1 MTQALS
7 AARMIRTTN
16 GTIAFANL
24 AAQIDG
30 LELHA
35 VLGRL
40 TSRSWAELV
49 DLLIMRAH
57 VLGRIAD
64 YERAL
69 ALAELRLREAS
80 AEGLSFLSLAR
91 ARGSLHLFKEALS
104 ELDVAEQLGI
114 EDAAAQAERAA
125 ILQAVGRYDE
135 ALVLRRAA
143 VERRADFE
151 SVAGLAA
158 LHAERGETAEAEPLF
173 DESYLRYRGVSPF
186 PLAQLEFQRGHMWR
200 EAGHPLRARDWF
212 DAAWRRV
219 PAYAPAEGHLAEVE
233 AELGE
238 REDAIARLRRLARE
252 SDDPDYAA
260 QLARILDE
268 DGNATEADRWRAAS
282 GEAIRRIGFPPSR
295 QAFADHAAEFWSSAG
310 RDPQRAVGLAK
321 LNLEVRN
328 TPRARRPFFL
338 ARSRLVRKLLPDSG
352 GRLPTHRPGRV
363 QAPDR

>member
-1 MTQALS
+1 
-7 AARMIRTTN
+7 MIRTTN

-35 VLGRL
+35 VQGWLS
-40 TSRSWAELV
+40 SRSWAELV

-64 YERAL
+64 YERAV
-69 ALAELRLREAS
+69 ALAELRLRGAS

-91 ARGSLHLFKEALS
+91 ARGSLHRFKEALS

-114 EDAAAQAERAA
+114 EDSAAQAERAA

-186 PLAQLEFQRGHMWR
+186 PLVQLEFQRGHMWR
-200 EAGHPLRARDWF
+200 EAGQPLRARDWF

-219 PAYAPAEGHLAEVE
+219 PAYAQAEGHLAEVE

-238 REDAIARLRRLARE
+238 REDAIARLRRLASE

-268 DGNATEADRWRAAS
+268 DGNAAEADRWRARAEKRY
-282 GEAIRRIGFPPSR
+282 GELVSR
-295 QAFADHAAEFWSSAG
+295 HPAAFADHAAEFWSSAG

-328 TPRARRPFFL
+328 TPRARAL
-338 ARSRLVRKLLPDSG
+338 LSRTIAACLGAPDSG
-352 GRLPTHRPGRV
+352 GRSPTHRPGRV

>member
-7 AARMIRTTN
+7 AASMIRTTN

-35 VLGRL
+35 VQGRL
-40 TSRSWAELV
+40 TSRSWVELV
-49 DLLIMRAH
+49 DLLILRAQM
-57 VLGRIAD
+57 LGRIAD
-64 YERAL
+64 SERAL
-69 ALAELRLREAS
+69 AFAELRLREAS

-91 ARGSLHLFKEALS
+91 ARANLHLFKDALS

-114 EDAAAQAERAA
+114 EDAAGQAERAA
-125 ILQAVGRYDE
+125 ILQAVGCYDE

-173 DESYLRYRGVSPF
+173 DESYVRFRGVSPF

-200 EAGHPLRARDWF
+200 EARPPVPARDWF
-212 DAAWRRV
+212 DAARRRV
-219 PAYAPAEGHLAEVE
+219 PAHAPAEGHPAEGG
-233 AELGE
+233 AEPG
-238 REDAIARLRRLARE
+238 ARAGANSPLRGMARE

-268 DGNATEADRWRAAS
+268 DGNAAEADRWRARA
-282 GEAIRRIGFPPSR
+282 EKRYDELVSR
-295 QAFADHAAEFWSSAG
+295 HPAAFADHAAEFWSSAG
-310 RDPQRAVGLAK
+310 RDPQRAV
-321 LNLEVRN
+321 
-328 TPRARRPFFL
+328 
-338 ARSRLVRKLLPDSG
+338 RL
-352 GRLPTHRPGRV
+352 
-363 QAPDR
+363 

>member
-1 MTQALS
+1 MV
-7 AARMIRTTN
+7 RTTN
-16 GTIAFANL
+16 GTIALANL

-35 VLGRL
+35 VHGRL

-49 DLLIMRAH
+49 DLLILRAQM
-57 VLGRIAD
+57 LGRIAD

-69 ALAELRLREAS
+69 ALADLGLREAS

-91 ARGSLHLFKEALS
+91 ARGSLHLFKDALR
-104 ELDVAEQLGI
+104 ELDVADQLGI

-135 ALVLRRAA
+135 ALALRRAA

-173 DESYLRYRGVSPF
+173 DESYVRFRGVSPF
-186 PLAQLEFQRGHMWR
+186 PLAQLEFQRGLMWR

-212 DAAWRRV
+212 DAAWRRL
-219 PAYAPAEGHLAEVE
+219 PAYAQAEGHLAEVE
-233 AELGE
+233 AELGK
-238 REDAIARLRRLARE
+238 REDAIARLRRLASE

-260 QLARILDE
+260 QLARVLDE
-268 DGNATEADRWRAAS
+268 DGNANEADRWRARA
-282 GEAIRRIGFPPSR
+282 EKRYDELVSR
-295 QAFADHAAEFWSSAG
+295 HPAAFADHAAEFWSSAG
-310 RDPQRAVGLAK
+310 RDPQRAVRLAK

-328 TPRARRPFFL
+328 TPRARAL
-338 ARSRLVRKLLPDSG
+338 LSRTIAACRGVPDSG
-352 GRLPTHRPGRV
+352 GRLPTHQPSGL
-363 QAPDR
+363 QPPDR

>member
-1 MTQALS
+1 M
-7 AARMIRTTN
+7 
-16 GTIAFANL
+16 
-24 AAQIDG
+24 
-30 LELHA
+30 
-35 VLGRL
+35 
-40 TSRSWAELV
+40 
-49 DLLIMRAH
+49 
-57 VLGRIAD
+57 
-64 YERAL
+64 
-69 ALAELRLREAS
+69 
-80 AEGLSFLSLAR
+80 
-91 ARGSLHLFKEALS
+91 
-104 ELDVAEQLGI
+104 
-114 EDAAAQAERAA
+114 
-125 ILQAVGRYDE
+125 
-135 ALVLRRAA
+135 LRRAA

-200 EAGHPLRARDWF
+200 EAGHPLRAHDWF

-219 PAYAPAEGHLAEVE
+219 PAYAQAEGHLAEVE

-268 DGNATEADRWRAAS
+268 DGNAAEADRWRARA
-282 GEAIRRIGFPPSR
+282 EKRYDELVSR
-295 QAFADHAAEFWSSAG
+295 HPAAFADHAAEFWSSAG

-328 TPRARRPFFL
+328 TPRAPHL
-338 ARSRLVRKLLPDSG
+338 LSRTIAACPGAPDSG

>member
-1 MTQALS
+1 M
-7 AARMIRTTN
+7 
-16 GTIAFANL
+16 
-24 AAQIDG
+24 
-30 LELHA
+30 
-35 VLGRL
+35 
-40 TSRSWAELV
+40 
-49 DLLIMRAH
+49 
-57 VLGRIAD
+57 
-64 YERAL
+64 
-69 ALAELRLREAS
+69 
-80 AEGLSFLSLAR
+80 
-91 ARGSLHLFKEALS
+91 
-104 ELDVAEQLGI
+104 
-114 EDAAAQAERAA
+114 
-125 ILQAVGRYDE
+125 
-135 ALVLRRAA
+135 LRRAA

-219 PAYAPAEGHLAEVE
+219 PAYAQAEGHLAEVE

-268 DGNATEADRWRAAS
+268 DGNAAEADRWRARA
-282 GEAIRRIGFPPSR
+282 EKRYDELVSR
-295 QAFADHAAEFWSSAG
+295 HPAAFADHAAEFWSSAG

-328 TPRARRPFFL
+328 TPRARAL
-338 ARSRLVRKLLPDSG
+338 LSRTIAACPGAPDSG